1 MLAAHFEKLELAEKS
16 RVFVPLCGK
25 SLDMVWLLSHGY
37 RVAGAELSTLAVEQ
51 FFTEQELQPTIVS
64 EENGITHFRAD
75 ALDIY
80 CGDLFQLTPE
90 RLGKVQAIY
99 NRAALVALPEEMR
112 RKYTEHLCRLTQSA
126 PQLLISF
133 EYDQSQMDGPPFS
146 VPPGAVREY
155 YRGVYQAIMIEDNA
169 LDYLLKG
176 RMQAQE
182 QAWVLKSCFLR

>member
-1 MLAAHFEKLELAEKS
+1 MLTAHFEKLELAEKS

-25 SLDMVWLLSHGY
+25 SLDMVWLLSQGY
-37 RVAGAELSTLAVEQ
+37 RVAGAELSALAVEQ
-51 FFTEQELQPTIVS
+51 FFTEQKLQPTTIS
-64 EENGITHFRAD
+64 EGNGITHFQTD

-90 RLGKVQAIY
+90 RLGKVQAVY
-99 NRAALVALPEEMR
+99 DRAALVALPEEMR

-146 VPPGAVREY
+146 VPPEAVREY
-155 YRGVYQAIMIEDNA
+155 YQDAYRATMIEDNT
-169 LDYLLKG
+169 LNYLLKG

-182 QAWVLKSCFLR
+182 QGWVLRSKP